1 MTCVI
6 CNRFS
11 DEPLCDSCRLL
22 VEQSTF
28 RHRFSS
34 RCPVCG
40 RPVEDSAYPCRWCS
54 DHLGGFTD
62 AYGPVSSLVSRFQN
76 GRERHLA
83 RLLADLV
90 RDDLPAHT
98 TLVPLPTPKAVV
110 RNIGY
115 DPATMVASMLGTGL
129 LVKRGRLAS
138 PFPPGCLLFGVATSV
153 LDAKRLQLRI
163 PLPVY
168 AIVLAS

>member
-76 GRERHLA
+76 GRGTASGSVVGRSCSGGSSLSSNA
-83 RLLADLV
+83 CPTADAQS
-90 RDDLPAHT
+90 DHQ
-98 TLVPLPTPKAVV
+98 K
-110 RNIGY
+110 NGI
-115 DPATMVASMLGTGL
+115 
-129 LVKRGRLAS
+129 
-138 PFPPGCLLFGVATSV
+138 
-153 LDAKRLQLRI
+153 
-163 PLPVY
+163 
-168 AIVLAS
+168 

>member
-6 CNRFS
+6 CNQFS

-90 RDDLPAHT
+90 REDLPFHP
-98 TLVPLPTPKAVV
+98 TLVPLPTPKA
-110 RNIGY
+110 IIKKTGY
-115 DPATMVASMLGTGL
+115 DPVNVVASMLSKGSL
-129 LVKRGRLAS
+129 RFSS
-138 PFPPGCLLFGVATSV
+138 PYPSDSLLFCVSTSV
-153 LDAKRLQLRI
+153 TEAKRVQRLI
-163 PLPVY
+163 PLPLY